1 MADMA
6 LDIGYREMSFHL
18 GDIARILNEKEHQ
31 KNLPEDTVTALRE
44 FHAVATES
52 GMGDDGFF
60 RLTLVPGADRAQAI
74 RQTTEVLRSMMRGE
88 CTEFVEDFQ

>member
-6 LDIGYREMSFHL
+6 LDIGYREMSFNL
-18 GDIARILNEKEHQ
+18 GNIARILNEKEHH
-31 KNLPEDTVTALRE
+31 LPKDTVTALRE